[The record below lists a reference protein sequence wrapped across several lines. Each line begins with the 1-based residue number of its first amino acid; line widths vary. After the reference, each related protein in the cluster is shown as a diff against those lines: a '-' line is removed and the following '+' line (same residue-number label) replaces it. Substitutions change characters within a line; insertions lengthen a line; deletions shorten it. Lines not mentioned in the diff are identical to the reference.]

1 MTSTMTS
8 NKPYFIRAL
17 FDWIV
22 DNNLTPYLLVD
33 ATHPDVEVPLEFV
46 NGGRIILNIDPKACR
61 GLHLDNDRIV
71 FTAKFSGQTTQIS
84 LSPGAVLAVYAKEN
98 GRGMEFDV
106 EYDTVPPKKTATPT
120 SQAKAKV
127 KPFLKLVSDNDKPSD
142 PDDK

>member
-1 MTSTMTS
+1 MTS

-22 DNNLTPYLLVD
+22 DNDLTPYLLVD
-33 ATHPDVEVPLEFV
+33 AMHPDVEVPLEFV

-61 GLHLDNDRIV
+61 GLHLNNDRIV

-106 EYDTVPPKKTATPT
+106 EYETVPPKKTSPPT
-120 SQAKAKV
+120 TQAKAKV

>member
-22 DNNLTPYLLVD
+22 ENNLTPYLLVD
-33 ATHPDVEVPLEFV
+33 ATHPDVEVPQEFV

-61 GLHLDNDRIV
+61 GLHLDNDRII
-71 FTAKFSGQTTQIS
+71 FTAKFSGQTSQIS

-98 GRGMEFDV
+98 GRGMEFEV
-106 EYDTVPPKKTATPT
+106 EYETVPPQKQPALQTK
-120 SQAKAKV
+120 SKV
-127 KPFLKLVSDNDKPSD
+127 KPFLKLVTDNHQPSD
-142 PDDK
+142 EE